1 MVNDDILVVDA
12 VAHAYNWT
20 EANFVNRWSPGFSAA
35 GYGLHC
41 LVSPDDDYRLTEQE
55 FIADWHP
62 DDLEEIYFL
71 ESDVDIISY
80 HSTPLHDYYKDGLVS
95 LEKGLRMRDRN
106 PDRVV
111 VYGQINPLDGTRA
124 LELMETY
131 VKEQGV
137 NALKLYPARYYE
149 GRTLPERFDDPQT
162 GIPLIERALELGI
175 RSIAVHKAIPFGPTR
190 SSHYR
195 TDDIDEVAA
204 LFPEMNFEVVHGG
217 FAFTEE
223 AAFLLGRFPNVWVN
237 LEVTNSLIINNP
249 RRFAE
254 VIGTFL
260 YWGGAD
266 RLMFAS
272 GCSFVHP
279 QPIIDALLA
288 FEMPEEMKAGYDYPD
303 VTDEIKRKILGEN
316 FCRLHG
322 LDVNSL
328 KQTVRNDQWADRQR
342 SEGRRAP
349 WATIRERVQP

>member
-1 MVNDDILVVDA
+1 MRDGMLIVDA

-20 EANFVNRWSPGFSAA
+20 EPNFVNRWSPGFSEA

-41 LVSPDDDYRLTEQE
+41 LVSPADEHRLTREE
-55 FIADWHP
+55 FIADWQP
-62 DDLEEIYFL
+62 DDLEEIFFL
-71 ESDVDIISY
+71 ESDVDIIAY

-95 LEKGLRMRDRN
+95 IEKGLRMRDRN
-106 PDRVV
+106 PGRVV
-111 VYGQINPLDGTRA
+111 IYGQINPLDGDAA
-124 LELMETY
+124 LRLMEHY
-131 VKEQGV
+131 ARDLDVK
-137 NALKLYPARYYE
+137 AIKLYPARYYQ
-149 GRTLPERFDDPQT
+149 GRTIPERLDDPKF
-162 GIPLIERALELGI
+162 GIPLVEHALKLGI

-190 SSHYR
+190 SSHYQ

-279 QPIIDALLA
+279 QPIIDRLLG
-288 FEMPEEMKAGYDYPD
+288 FSMPADIREGYDYPELTAD
-303 VTDEIKRKILGEN
+303 TKRKILGEN

-322 LDVNSL
+322 IDVQTARQAVSSDRWA
-328 KQTVRNDQWADRQR
+328 KQRAEQ
-342 SEGRRAP
+342 GRRAP
-349 WATIRERVQP
+349 WDTIRKRARN